1 MRILLL
7 LAVLLLAM
15 LLGYHQL
22 ESVGVAASAAA
33 PSAPIPTGPRLQLR
47 KVADGFARP
56 VGVENA
62 GDGSGRLFV
71 IEQDGRIIAVS
82 AAGERQEEPFLSM
95 AQVKACDLGGTLGR
109 RALGFDDSSAGNE
122 RGLLGLA
129 FHPDFRHNGRAF
141 IDFTDGLGDTVVAE
155 FRARTDGKALDPGS
169 CHAILRVD
177 QTFPNHNGGN
187 LEFDP
192 GGRLV
197 IGFGDGGS
205 GNDPCNHASTAAASA
220 LRNDG
225 RCAVDP
231 AFVASGGNADSRA
244 LLGKFVRIDID
255 HATPSGKHGLCA
267 ARADGSADYAAP
279 ADNAPGACPETWT
292 LGWRNP
298 WRYSFDPATGALYV
312 GDVGQ
317 NQVEEV
323 SRVPA
328 GMPAGGHF
336 GWRGCEGDRD
346 NAGGHCAGTQAPLLT
361 YRHDGGRC
369 SITGGAV
376 YRGAE
381 STLSGKYLFGDYC
394 SGEVFV
400 ADPANGRFTVA
411 VIEPADALA
420 FGITSFGEDERGNLY
435 VVHHGLKTGNG
446 AIYEIK
452 ASR

>member
-1 MRILLL
+1 MRIAP
-7 LAVLLLAM
+7 LAVLALAT
-15 LLGYHQL
+15 L
-22 ESVGVAASAAA
+22 VGCSAAA
-33 PSAPIPTGPRLQLR
+33 PIQGPRLQLR
-47 KVADGFARP
+47 LLVDGLARP
-56 VGVENA
+56 VGLENA

-71 IEQDGRIIAVS
+71 IEQDGQILAITAD
-82 AAGERQEEPFLSM
+82 GKRQDEPYLRM
-95 AQVKACDLGGTLGR
+95 AQVKDCDLGGTLGR
-109 RALGFDDSSAGNE
+109 RALGFDDSNAGNE

-155 FRARTDGKALDPGS
+155 FRARADGKALDPGS

-177 QTFPNHNGGN
+177 QPFPNHNGGN
-187 LEFDP
+187 LEFDL

-197 IGFGDGGS
+197 IGLGDGGS
-205 GNDPCNHASTAAASA
+205 ANDPCNHASTAAASA

-255 HATPSGKHGLCA
+255 RTTPPGSHGLCA
-267 ARADGSADYAAP
+267 ARSDGSADYAAP

-298 WRYSFDPATGALYV
+298 WRYSFDRATGDLYV

-328 GMPAGGHF
+328 GTPAGGHF

-361 YRHDGGRC
+361 YRHEGGRC
-369 SITGGAV
+369 SITGGVV
-376 YRGAE
+376 YRGAD
-381 STLSGKYLFGDYC
+381 SVLSGKYMFGDYC
-394 SGEVFV
+394 SGEIFL
-400 ADPANGRFTVA
+400 ADPASGRFTVT
-411 VIEPADALA
+411 VIEPAATLA
-420 FGITSFGEDERGNLY
+420 FGVTSFGEDEQGTLY

-446 AIYEIK
+446 GVYQISA
-452 ASR
+452 AR